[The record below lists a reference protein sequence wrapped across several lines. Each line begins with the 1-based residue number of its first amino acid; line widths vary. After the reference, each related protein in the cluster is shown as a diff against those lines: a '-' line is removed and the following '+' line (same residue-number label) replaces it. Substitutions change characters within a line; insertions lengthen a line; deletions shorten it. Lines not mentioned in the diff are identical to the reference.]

1 MAQAMS
7 AMSRRVACSSASDAV
22 KLYPPE
28 LAGNIES
35 SVSRPNLINANP
47 PLGFRTERHGDKH
60 AISFKSG
67 TSSMPKK
74 LPLTLAC
81 GNYEIVRPLID
92 GTVEVD
98 GVDLNILTDMDSATR
113 HWRFLRNQEFDVA
126 ELSSSSYLAARDND
140 WPFRAIPVF
149 LHRRFRHGFM
159 FINTGKGISK
169 PSDLKGRTIG
179 VKTLM
184 TSAILWMRGILQNE
198 YGVPL
203 NSIEWVAELDDDVQ
217 VTLPPDIKVRRLPD
231 NMSVETML
239 AEGELDAVFHSDL
252 IKPFVAKDPR
262 VARLFP
268 DAKAEEM
275 AYFKKTG
282 VFPIMHVMGIRQSV
296 AEQHPW
302 LAINLYKAFNEAKAI
317 AMKRMQNPRIVPL
330 AWYRDAWEEQE
341 QLLGPDPWEYGL
353 SDNNRKNLETLVGY
367 SHEQGLIKTRPTLEQ
382 LFLSVSQGRKR
393 GEFRI

>member
-1 MAQAMS
+1 
-7 AMSRRVACSSASDAV
+7 
-22 KLYPPE
+22 
-28 LAGNIES
+28 
-35 SVSRPNLINANP
+35 
-47 PLGFRTERHGDKH
+47 
-60 AISFKSG
+60 
-67 TSSMPKK
+67 MPKK

-98 GVDLNILTDMDSATR
+98 GVELNILTDMDSATR
-113 HWRFLRNQEFDVA
+113 HWRFLRNKEFDVA

-268 DAKAEEM
+268 DTKAEEM

-282 VFPIMHVMGIRQSV
+282 IFPIMHVMGIRQSV

-302 LAINLYKAFNEAKAI
+302 LAINLFKAFNEAKAI

-367 SHEQGLIKTRPTLEQ
+367 SHEQGLIKTRPTLEH